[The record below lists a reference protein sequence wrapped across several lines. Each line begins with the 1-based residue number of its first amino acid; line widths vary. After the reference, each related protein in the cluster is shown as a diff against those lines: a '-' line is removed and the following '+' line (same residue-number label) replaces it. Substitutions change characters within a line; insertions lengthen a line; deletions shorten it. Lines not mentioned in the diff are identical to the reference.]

1 MFMTLRNQVRLI
13 VYRIHE
19 KGLEVLLMNG
29 HIKENTFEIL
39 RGPDLS
45 DHKLSSDFNTIDLGA
60 GNDGEEMVRT
70 IAIEGDWHDIPRIR
84 SLIRNDLYI
93 VKEKVKVVIPELT
106 EGSFIAIKDAF
117 KRVLPNEYAVLKEL
131 KEILMDRNALRNI

>member
-1 MFMTLRNQVRLI
+1 MTFRNQVRLI

-45 DHKLSSDFNTIDLGA
+45 YQKLSSDFNTIDLGA
-60 GNDGEEMVRT
+60 GNEGEGMVRT

>member
-1 MFMTLRNQVRLI
+1 MTLRNQVRLI

>member
-1 MFMTLRNQVRLI
+1 MTFRNQVRLI

-45 DHKLSSDFNTIDLGA
+45 DQKLSNDFNTIDLGA
-60 GNDGEEMVRT
+60 GNEGEEMVRT

>member
-1 MFMTLRNQVRLI
+1 
-13 VYRIHE
+13 
-19 KGLEVLLMNG
+19 MNG

-45 DHKLSSDFNTIDLGA
+45 DQKLSSDFNTIDLGA
-60 GNDGEEMVRT
+60 GNEGEGMVRT